1 MKRFL
6 LFMLSLF
13 TVVTGFA
20 ATETETWE
28 KVTSAP
34 TTWDGD
40 YLIVYETGSV
50 AFDGSRTTL
59 DDAMKTQSVTITDG
73 KIETT
78 GCNFYFT
85 VKAEADGY
93 YSLKSAS
100 GKYVGNTAYSN
111 GLKFADALSSG
122 YYNTFAIDANGNA
135 VITSSFF
142 DTKGNA
148 LATQTTMRYNKASD
162 QLRFRYY
169 KTGQEPIQ
177 LYKKVTEAPTPDTKV
192 YFNNSKT
199 AWETVYVYAWDSS
212 TDDYKNAEWPGEAAT
227 YNASTGLY
235 EYTVN
240 GEFNKVIFNNGKNGG
255 SQTPNLDLVLG
266 NIYNDKLPETMFVIG
281 DIQGTS
287 WDTNAGL
294 ALVNKGNNVFE
305 INNVT
310 VNGKEGYGYFYFIPE
325 LKPSESWNDITVYGS
340 VGANTEVTTEQS
352 ADVYLFR
359 QQSWKLA
366 NGTYKFILDLN
377 TMKLTV
383 SEPMPE
389 HVYLMGHIT
398 VNEKNYW
405 KPEFGLEMTQTSNG
419 IFEIDNVYV
428 GEEAPNA
435 GKGTIGFTTVLDRDW
450 DLVDPARYGSAN
462 SDGYRIYAGNEYGV
476 AKNKNSW
483 TIASGQY
490 KFTLNLISNTLKV
503 EAATSPVTYIS
514 DLSKVSG
521 TTGAFSVAA
530 PATAVAQ
537 QGSNLWIKDNSGWML
552 VFGNL
557 GNVTYTNGDVIPA
570 GYGGTYKDYN
580 GLPEMQNPTG
590 FVAAIEKVDAVQPQ
604 KITATSLANAT
615 LNSYVELKGKVTLD
629 EGKTRNYTLTDDTGS
644 AAIYTSSKDITVTT
658 GDKVVVRGF
667 VSVYN
672 ETRQITP
679 VESFEYPTI
688 AAPSFGVPGGIVKK
702 GTEVRLT
709 GPEGATVKY
718 QINGESEAYTEYTE
732 PIVINKNTTL
742 RAIAELDGLLSDAV
756 AMKYQVRVSSAPV
769 ITPASGEIAAGTQ
782 LFINLPEDAPEG
794 AAVFVKRIDDEGFWQ
809 YINTQPITIDAAT
822 TVTAV
827 VAMPSVTSAGMDE
840 TDFIR
845 SEEATA
851 TYTIATEPEPE
862 DKIYMLGTIPGVG
875 WDPSS
880 NKAPLVKNN
889 DGKYV
894 IEEVT
899 ISDNNQGY
907 GYFCFVDQLGAN
919 GDDWSVNNGHRYGP
933 EIADTEV
940 TVGQATE
947 MRKSDTS
954 WKIPAGTY
962 KMVVDIDAMTFV
974 ATAVTPTVVYP
985 EKMYIF
991 SNVSTNGGFKA
1002 GTGIE
1007 MTKVED
1013 GIFRIDHVTVDE
1025 AGLILFSSDN
1035 TNDWSEYAYGA
1046 INENDINITTFPAT
1060 KTLVKQNPLNPTA
1073 FWTLMGKYNIVVD
1086 LIKNTMYIEQMT
1098 WPENVYV
1105 LGDISRH
1112 HFMPDYTGAKM
1123 RKENGKYHIN
1133 GVKFET
1139 ADQNTVAYF
1148 SLITMPSAD
1157 WDWDEVNAK
1166 RYGAVAF
1173 NTAIENEVETQ
1184 VMKGKNNWTLEPGI
1198 YDITFDFE
1206 NLKISVKANSE
1217 TNTIYYKPKD
1227 DEQTVYLYAYK
1238 SSEPVTRSG
1247 NVANAEW
1254 PGEPITV
1261 TDKKDNTGFIR
1272 CEVSNTYDKVEFN
1285 DGKNH
1290 GPAIDNVADRNYS
1303 SDIYIIGDVT
1313 AEGWKP
1319 NACKQLAQI
1328 TDNDKV
1334 IYQIPE
1340 LIVAEKA
1347 DGQKNYFYL
1356 TATPAETEDDWE
1368 TLNAGS
1374 FGAPVENSTL
1384 VTDGKT
1390 PNPVVLGSITGWEIP
1405 AGKYEVKFK
1414 PAENV
1419 LIVTDLNSV
1428 GIENVDADAAG
1439 AEYYNIQGIRMNK
1452 SQKGLNIIRR
1462 NGKTYKT
1469 AIR

>member
-6 LFMLSLF
+6 LFLLSLF
-13 TVVTGFA
+13 TVFTGFA
-20 ATETETWE
+20 ATETWE
-28 KVTSAP
+28 KVVSVP
-34 TTWDGD
+34 PTWDGD
-40 YLIVYETGSV
+40 YLIVYETDGV

-59 DDAMKTQSVTITDG
+59 DAVNNTKAVTITDG

-78 GCNFYFT
+78 DCNFYFT
-85 VKAEADGY
+85 VASVEGGY
-93 YSLKSAS
+93 SIKSAS
-100 GKYVGNTAYSN
+100 GYYIGRTDTGNGMDTSTSKVYSNAISITDGNTSIKSN
-111 GLKFADALSSG
+111 NLALQ
-122 YYNTFAIDANGNA
+122 YN
-135 VITSSFF
+135 S
-142 DTKGNA
+142 
-148 LATQTTMRYNKASD
+148 ASN
-162 QLRFRYY
+162 QLRFRYF
-169 KTGQEPIQ
+169 KSNQKPIQ
-177 LYKKVTEAPTPDTKV
+177 LYKKV
-192 YFNNSKT
+192 
-199 AWETVYVYAWDSS
+199 
-212 TDDYKNAEWPGEAAT
+212 
-227 YNASTGLY
+227 ASTEPDPEPTTGK
-235 EYTVN
+235 
-240 GEFNKVIFNNGKNGG
+240 KVFMVSYSDQKR
-255 SQTPNLDLVLG
+255 V
-266 NIYNDKLPETMFVIG
+266 
-281 DIQGTS
+281 
-287 WDTNAGL
+287 
-294 ALVNKGNNVFE
+294 
-305 INNVT
+305 
-310 VNGKEGYGYFYFIPE
+310 E
-325 LKPSESWNDITVYGS
+325 L
-340 VGANTEVTTEQS
+340 
-352 ADVYLFR
+352 
-359 QQSWKLA
+359 
-366 NGTYKFILDLN
+366 
-377 TMKLTV
+377 
-383 SEPMPE
+383 
-389 HVYLMGHIT
+389 
-398 VNEKNYW
+398 
-405 KPEFGLEMTQTSNG
+405 TQTTSG
-419 IFEIDNVYV
+419 VYTASEV
-428 GEEAPNA
+428 IMSLMSQGNA
-435 GKGTIGFTTVLDRDW
+435 NYGF
-450 DLVDPARYGSAN
+450 Y
-462 SDGYRIYAGNEYGV
+462 
-476 AKNKNSW
+476 
-483 TIASGQY
+483 
-490 KFTLNLISNTLKV
+490 
-503 EAATSPVTYIS
+503 
-514 DLSKVSG
+514 
-521 TTGAFSVAA
+521 FSVASDGTTEDIYRPENNVDVECGTNYDVA
-530 PATAVAQ
+530 VYQGEGTACWNIAAGVYDITFDLNEKQMSLTATEWTLVKDLGEFGNLIGGTKAYVENTAVAVAQ
-537 QGSNLWIKDNSGWML
+537 QGKNLWIKDNSGWML
-552 VFGNL
+552 VFGDL
-557 GNVTYTNGDVIPA
+557 GGVTYNNGDVIPA
-570 GYGGTYKDYN
+570 LYGGCRSAYY
-580 GLPEMQNPTG
+580 GLPELADPIRG
-590 FVAAIEKVDAVQPQ
+590 FDKTKETETVDAVQPQ
-604 KITATSLANAT
+604 KIAAKDLAST
-615 LNSYVELKGKVTLD
+615 PLNSYVELRGKVTLD
-629 EGKTRNYTLTDDTGS
+629 EGKTRNYTLTDEPGS
-644 AAIYTSSKDITVTT
+644 TAAIYTSSDNITVTT
-658 GDKVVVRGF
+658 GEKVVVRGF
-667 VSVYN
+667 VSINMKNGNTTY
-672 ETRQITP
+672 RITP
-679 VESFEYPTI
+679 VESFEDRTP
-688 AAPSFGVPGGIVKK
+688 AAPSFRVPGGIVAK
-702 GTEVRLT
+702 GTEVALT

-718 QINGESEAYTEYTE
+718 QIDGESEAYTEYTE

-742 RAIAELDGLLSDAV
+742 RAIAELDGFRSNPV
-756 AMKYQVRVSSAPV
+756 EMTYQVRVSSAPV
-769 ITPASGEIAAGTQ
+769 ITPASGEIAAGTS
-782 LFINLPEDAPEG
+782 LFINLPNDAPDG

-862 DKIYMLGTIPGVG
+862 DKIYMLGNIPGVG
-875 WDPSS
+875 WDPTSD
-880 NKAPLVKNN
+880 KVQLVKNN

-894 IEEVT
+894 IDEVT
-899 ISDNNQGY
+899 ISDNYDGY
-907 GYFCFVDQLGAN
+907 GWFCFVAQLGAN
-919 GDDWSVNNGHRYGP
+919 GDDWETVNANRYGP

-940 TVGQATE
+940 TVGETTA
-947 MRKSDTS
+947 MKKSNTS

-962 KMVVDIDAMTFV
+962 KMVVDLEAMTFV

-1025 AGLILFSSDN
+1025 VGLILFSSDN
-1035 TNDWSEYAYGA
+1035 TGDYYKYAYGA
-1046 INENDINITTFPAT
+1046 TDENDIYITNLPAT
-1060 KTLVKQNPLNPTA
+1060 KTLVKQDLANPNIFKTA
-1073 FWTLMGKYNIVVD
+1073 PGKYNIVVN
-1086 LIKNTMYIEQMT
+1086 LIDNTMYIEQMET
-1098 WPENVYV
+1098 LYEVYV

-1112 HFMPDYTGAKM
+1112 HFKPDYTGAKM
-1123 RKENGKYHIN
+1123 IMGNDRKYHIN

-1139 ADQNTVAYF
+1139 ASQSTVAYF
-1148 SLITMPSAD
+1148 SLITMTSA
-1157 WDWDEVNAK
+1157 DWDEVNAK
-1166 RYGAVAF
+1166 RYGAVAS

-1184 VMKGKNNWTLEPGI
+1184 VMKGINNWTLEPGI

-1254 PGEPITV
+1254 PGEPISV

-1285 DGKNH
+1285 DGTNH
-1290 GPAIDNVADRNYS
+1290 GPVIDNVADRNYS

-1319 NACKQLAQI
+1319 NACRQLTQT

-1374 FGAPVENSTL
+1374 FGAPIENSTL

-1419 LIVTDLNSV
+1419 LIVTDLNTV

>member
-20 ATETETWE
+20 ATETVIETWQ

-40 YLIVYETGSV
+40 YLIVYEEGSV
-50 AFDGSRTTL
+50 AFDGSLATL
-59 DDAMKTQSVTITDG
+59 DAGHNTQSVTITDG

-78 GCNFYFT
+78 DCNFYFT
-85 VKAEADGY
+85 IAAIDGG
-93 YSLKSAS
+93 YSIKSAS
-100 GKYVGNTAYSN
+100 GSFIGN
-111 GLKFADALSSG
+111 SS
-122 YYNTFAIDANGNA
+122 D
-135 VITSSFF
+135 
-142 DTKGNA
+142 GNA
-148 LATQTTMRYNKASD
+148 LKTDKSYVNTIKVETDGIGIISAKSHLRFNSATGSSSY
-162 QLRFRYY
+162 RFRYY
-169 KTGQEPIQ
+169 KSSSYTGQKAIQ

-212 TDDYKNAEWPGEAAT
+212 TGDYKNAEWPGEAAT

-281 DIQGTS
+281 NIQGITS
-287 WDTNAGL
+287 WDTNSGL
-294 ALVNKGNNVFE
+294 ALENKGNNVFE

-310 VNGKEGYGYFYFIPE
+310 VKGNEGYGYFYFIPE

-340 VGANTEVTTEQS
+340 VGANTEVTTGQS

-435 GKGTIGFTTVLDRDW
+435 GKGTIGFTTVLDPEW
-450 DLVDPARYGSAN
+450 KVVDPARYGSADSN
-462 SDGYRIYAGNEYGV
+462 GYRIYAGRDYNV
-476 AKNKNSW
+476 AKNTNSW

-514 DLSKVSG
+514 DLSKVSE

-552 VFGNL
+552 VYGGL
-557 GNVTYTNGDVIPA
+557 GGVTYQNGDVIPA
-570 GYGGTYKDYN
+570 GYGGTYIEYN

-590 FVAAIEKVDAVQPQ
+590 FVAATEKVDPVQPQ

-644 AAIYTSSKDITVTT
+644 AAIYTSSKDITVKT

-667 VSVYN
+667 VSVFN
-672 ETRQITP
+672 NTRQITP

-688 AAPSFGVPGGIVKK
+688 AAPSFGVPGGIVAK

-718 QINGESEAYTEYTE
+718 QINGESEAYTEYTK

-742 RAIAELDGLLSDAV
+742 SAIAELNGYLSDPV
-756 AMKYQVRVSSAPV
+756 EMTYQVRVSSAPV
-769 ITPASGEIAAGTQ
+769 ITPASGEVAAGTE
-782 LFINLPEDAPEG
+782 LSFAMPNDAPDG
-794 AAVFVKRIDDEGFWQ
+794 AAIFVKWGDDEDFIQFFPG
-809 YINTQPITIDAAT
+809 TDKITIEEAA

-827 VAMPSVTSAGMDE
+827 VAMPSVTAEGMDE

-845 SEEATA
+845 SEETTA
-851 TYTIATEPEPE
+851 TYTIAPASV
-862 DKIYMLGTIPGVG
+862 DKIYIIGNIPSVG

-880 NKAPLVKNN
+880 DKAPLVKNTE
-889 DGKYV
+889 GKYV

-899 ISDNNQGY
+899 ISDNYGGY
-907 GYFCFVDQLGAN
+907 GWFCFLDQLGAN
-919 GDDWSVNNGHRYGP
+919 ANDWSVNDGHRYGP
-933 EIADTEV
+933 KVKDTEV
-940 TVGQATE
+940 NVGEATE
-947 MRKSDTS
+947 LGLNGDNS
-954 WKIPAGTY
+954 WKIKAGTY
-962 KMVVDIDAMTFV
+962 KMVVDLNAKTFV
-974 ATAVTPTVVYP
+974 ATEVTPTVVIP
-985 EKMYIF
+985 EKLYIYGY
-991 SNVSTNGGFKA
+991 VNGNEWNPE
-1002 GTGIE
+1002 TGIE
-1007 MTKVED
+1007 MTKVDD
-1013 GIFRIDHVTVDE
+1013 GIFRIDHANIESYGTFF
-1025 AGLILFSSDN
+1025 FSPNIGSWDDIN
-1035 TNDWSEYAYGA
+1035 ANKYGA
-1046 INENDINITTFPAT
+1046 VNENDREISEFPAT
-1060 KTLVKQNPLNPTA
+1060 KTLAKVDYPNNIISFQVAPD
-1073 FWTLMGKYNIVVD
+1073 KYNIVVN
-1086 LIKNTMYIEQMT
+1086 LINNTMYIEQMT
-1098 WPENVYV
+1098 YPENVYV
-1105 LGDISRH
+1105 IGDISRH
-1112 HFMPDYTGAKM
+1112 HWEADYTGAKM
-1123 RKENGKYHIN
+1123 RMENDGKYHIY
-1133 GVKFET
+1133 GVKLET
-1139 ADQNTVAYF
+1139 QYDNEVAF
-1148 SLITMPSAD
+1148 FTLSTMPSTD
-1157 WDWDEVNAK
+1157 WDVVNANQ
-1166 RYGAVAF
+1166 YGAAAS
-1173 NTAIENEVETQ
+1173 NTAIESEVETE
-1184 VMKGKNNWTLEPGI
+1184 VMKGTFNWTAAPGT

-1206 NLKISVKANSE
+1206 NLKLTVKANSE
-1217 TNTIYYKPKD
+1217 TNTIYYKPA
-1227 DEQTVYLYAYK
+1227 EGETMVYMYAYK
-1238 SSEPVTRSG
+1238 TSTPYTRAATGPV
-1247 NVANAEW
+1247 NAIW
-1254 PGEPITV
+1254 PGEPISV
-1261 TDKKDNTGFIR
+1261 EESKDNTGYIR
-1272 CEVSNTYDKVEFN
+1272 CEVSNTFDKIEFN
-1285 DGKNH
+1285 DGTSR
-1290 GPAIDNVADRNYS
+1290 GVAIDNVPNRNYS
-1303 SDIYIIGDVT
+1303 RTVYLIGDAT
-1313 AEGWKP
+1313 DWTP
-1319 NACKQLAQI
+1319 DACIEMKEEKGFLSSPVY
-1328 TDNDKV
+1328 V
-1334 IYQIPE
+1334 IDRLTIE
-1340 LIVAEKA
+1340 AKA
-1347 DGQKNYFYL
+1347 DGEKNYFHL
-1356 TATPAETEDDWE
+1356 TATQGETADDWDNV
-1368 TLNAGS
+1368 NAGA
-1374 FGAPVENSTL
+1374 FGAPEADTQAVVDGTTENR
-1384 VTDGKT
+1384 
-1390 PNPVVLGSITGWEIP
+1390 VLIGSNHGWIIP
-1405 AGKYEVKFK
+1405 AGEFEVKFK

-1419 LIVTDLNSV
+1419 LILKDLDPA
-1428 GIENVDADAAG
+1428 GINNVDAE
-1439 AEYYNIQGIRMNK
+1439 AENAEFYNIQGIRMNK

-1469 AIR
+1469 AVR

>member
-6 LFMLSLF
+6 LFLLSLF
-13 TVVTGFA
+13 TVFTGFA
-20 ATETETWE
+20 ATETWE
-28 KVTSAP
+28 KVTSTP
-34 TTWDGD
+34 SSWEGD
-40 YLIVYETGSV
+40 YLIVYETGNV
-50 AFDGSRTTL
+50 AFDGSLATL
-59 DDAMKTQSVTITDG
+59 DAVNNTKAVTITDG

-78 GCNFYFT
+78 DCNFYFT
-85 VKAEADGY
+85 IATVEGGY
-93 YSLKSAS
+93 SIKSAS
-100 GKYVGNTAYSN
+100 GYYIGRTASKNGMDTSTSKVYSNAISITDGNTSIKSN
-111 GLKFADALSSG
+111 NLALQ
-122 YYNTFAIDANGNA
+122 YN
-135 VITSSFF
+135 
-142 DTKGNA
+142 
-148 LATQTTMRYNKASD
+148 SD
-162 QLRFRYY
+162 SNQLRFRYF
-169 KTGQEPIQ
+169 KSDQQPVQ
-177 LYKKVTEAPTPDTKV
+177 LYKKVTGTEPAPTPAAPTFSVPEGIVAKGTKV
-192 YFNNSKT
+192 
-199 AWETVYVYAWDSS
+199 A
-212 TDDYKNAEWPGEAAT
+212 
-227 YNASTGLY
+227 
-235 EYTVN
+235 
-240 GEFNKVIFNNGKNGG
+240 
-255 SQTPNLDLVLG
+255 
-266 NIYNDKLPETMFVIG
+266 
-281 DIQGTS
+281 
-287 WDTNAGL
+287 
-294 ALVNKGNNVFE
+294 
-305 INNVT
+305 
-310 VNGKEGYGYFYFIPE
+310 
-325 LKPSESWNDITVYGS
+325 
-340 VGANTEVTTEQS
+340 
-352 ADVYLFR
+352 
-359 QQSWKLA
+359 
-366 NGTYKFILDLN
+366 
-377 TMKLTV
+377 
-383 SEPMPE
+383 
-389 HVYLMGHIT
+389 
-398 VNEKNYW
+398 
-405 KPEFGLEMTQTSNG
+405 
-419 IFEIDNVYV
+419 
-428 GEEAPNA
+428 
-435 GKGTIGFTTVLDRDW
+435 
-450 DLVDPARYGSAN
+450 
-462 SDGYRIYAGNEYGV
+462 
-476 AKNKNSW
+476 
-483 TIASGQY
+483 
-490 KFTLNLISNTLKV
+490 
-503 EAATSPVTYIS
+503 
-514 DLSKVSG
+514 
-521 TTGAFSVAA
+521 
-530 PATAVAQ
+530 
-537 QGSNLWIKDNSGWML
+537 
-552 VFGNL
+552 
-557 GNVTYTNGDVIPA
+557 
-570 GYGGTYKDYN
+570 
-580 GLPEMQNPTG
+580 
-590 FVAAIEKVDAVQPQ
+590 
-604 KITATSLANAT
+604 
-615 LNSYVELKGKVTLD
+615 
-629 EGKTRNYTLTDDTGS
+629 
-644 AAIYTSSKDITVTT
+644 
-658 GDKVVVRGF
+658 
-667 VSVYN
+667 
-672 ETRQITP
+672 
-679 VESFEYPTI
+679 
-688 AAPSFGVPGGIVKK
+688 
-702 GTEVRLT
+702 LT

-742 RAIAELDGLLSDAV
+742 RAIAELDGILSDAV
-756 AMKYQVRVSSAPV
+756 AMEYQVRVSSAPV
-769 ITPASGEIAAGTQ
+769 ITPASGEIAAGTS
-782 LFINLPEDAPEG
+782 LFINLPNDAPDG

-862 DKIYMLGTIPGVG
+862 DKIYMLGNIPGVG
-875 WDPSS
+875 WDPTSD
-880 NKAPLVKNN
+880 KVQLVKNN

-894 IEEVT
+894 IDEVT
-899 ISDNNQGY
+899 ISDNYDGY
-907 GYFCFVDQLGAN
+907 GWFCFVGQLGAN
-919 GDDWSVNNGHRYGP
+919 GDDWETVNANRYGP

-940 TVGQATE
+940 TVGETTA
-947 MRKSDTS
+947 MKKSNTS

-962 KMVVDIDAMTFV
+962 KMVVDLEAMTFV

-1025 AGLILFSSDN
+1025 VGLILFSSDN
-1035 TNDWSEYAYGA
+1035 TGDYYKYAYGA
-1046 INENDINITTFPAT
+1046 TDENDIYITNLPAT
-1060 KTLVKQNPLNPTA
+1060 KTLVKQDLANPNIFKTA
-1073 FWTLMGKYNIVVD
+1073 PGKYNIVVN
-1086 LIKNTMYIEQMT
+1086 LIDNTMYIEQMET
-1098 WPENVYV
+1098 LYEVYV

-1112 HFMPDYTGAKM
+1112 HFKPDYTGAKM
-1123 RKENGKYHIN
+1123 IMGNDRKYHIN

-1139 ADQNTVAYF
+1139 ASQSTVAYF
-1148 SLITMPSAD
+1148 SLITMTSA
-1157 WDWDEVNAK
+1157 DWDEVNAK
-1166 RYGAVAF
+1166 RYGAVAS

-1184 VMKGKNNWTLEPGI
+1184 VMKGINNWTLEPGI

-1254 PGEPITV
+1254 PGEPISV

-1272 CEVSNTYDKVEFN
+1272 CEVSNTYEKVEFN
-1285 DGKNH
+1285 DGTNH
-1290 GPAIDNVADRNYS
+1290 GPVIDNVADRNYS

-1319 NACKQLAQI
+1319 NACRQLTQT

-1374 FGAPVENSTL
+1374 FGAPIENSTL

-1390 PNPVVLGSITGWEIP
+1390 PNPVVLGSIIGWEIP

-1419 LIVTDLNSV
+1419 LIVTDLNTV